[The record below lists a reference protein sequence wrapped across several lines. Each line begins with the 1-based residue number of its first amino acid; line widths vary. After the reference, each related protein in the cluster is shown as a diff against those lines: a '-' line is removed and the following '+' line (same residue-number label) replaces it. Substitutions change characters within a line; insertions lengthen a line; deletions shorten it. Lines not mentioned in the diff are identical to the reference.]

1 MLNALANVIC
11 NDDADLNEIVFV
23 LRTDARILASMEKII
38 GMVAYTG
45 PKNGGKSFINMRLVH
60 FLGDHPEKLAK
71 QVGGKYL
78 SCTLRD
84 DAQAGQPVTN
94 SFRGKK
100 LISFKEFAETPIQ
113 PETLKN
119 ILDPQDGN
127 VDARHHNNKPGEI
140 TSFPISFVLTG
151 CGNQSISLAS
161 AVGKDN
167 GCGGKVHEIRTNYNL
182 VAVPDPTNKTQRL
195 CDTTLPTRARQGE
208 FDGELF
214 FWARV
219 MYKTITA
226 DVCKTRHMSPVP
238 PTLVVSEDVMST
250 TVVTAILKWFDI
262 NTVVSTR
269 ELSTPVCD
277 IMKRVVQDINVGS
290 IDSAVWSACGLGDN
304 NRDSPSSS

>member
-1 MLNALANVIC
+1 
-11 NDDADLNEIVFV
+11 
-23 LRTDARILASMEKII
+23 
-38 GMVAYTG
+38 
-45 PKNGGKSFINMRLVH
+45 
-60 FLGDHPEKLAK
+60 
-71 QVGGKYL
+71 
-78 SCTLRD
+78 
-84 DAQAGQPVTN
+84 
-94 SFRGKK
+94 
-100 LISFKEFAETPIQ
+100 
-113 PETLKN
+113 LKN

-269 ELSTPVCD
+269 ELSTPICD